1 MRRPAHRASQDIT
14 PTSSSLSATAPLLGL
29 LSDANC
35 FHFFFGA
42 TSGPHKESTHA
53 RQIYRACEGRP
64 RGPAEQQSWAIVS
77 TRTAA
82 ATGAR
87 TVAEGSEAC
96 LRT

>member
-1 MRRPAHRASQDIT
+1 MAQRIVPHKTSRPPRPVSLPRRRCSASSNL
-14 PTSSSLSATAPLLGL
+14 P
-29 LSDANC
+29 
-35 FHFFFGA
+35 FFFWRDKA
-42 TSGPHKESTHA
+42 LIKEHA